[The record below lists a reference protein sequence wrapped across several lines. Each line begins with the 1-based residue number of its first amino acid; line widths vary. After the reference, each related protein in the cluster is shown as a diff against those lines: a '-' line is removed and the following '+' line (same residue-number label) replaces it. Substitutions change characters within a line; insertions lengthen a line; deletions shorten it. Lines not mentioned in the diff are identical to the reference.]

1 MGSFAGFLFRQLTSK
16 PKPLAASVRLEG
28 QTALITG
35 ANAGLGLDASKEL
48 AAHGLKR
55 LIITARD
62 ATKGQAAKEAI
73 LKATP
78 GVEVEVWSLDYDSF
92 QSITDFGKRIAAVD
106 RLDIAIL
113 NAGVK
118 FVDRVMSKTGHEAH
132 IQVNH
137 LGTALVSTYVL
148 QPLDRTSKSVGKP
161 ARLTIVSSENH
172 FWAKFREQSAPNIL
186 EALDANEDCFQGKD
200 KSNIERYSTSKLLNV
215 FWMRELNARAAKL
228 ELDIIIN
235 TVNPGFCDSSL
246 HRSDES
252 ARSFVK
258 LIAWTSAQGASV
270 ITDAATRHATD
281 RGAYLSEQ
289 QVKKASPFVL
299 SQKGADLQRK
309 LWKETVAV
317 LRSQAAPAEMLETLD
332 KQ

>member
-1 MGSFAGFLFRQLTSK
+1 MGSFTGFLYRQLTSK

-62 ATKGQAAKEAI
+62 VAKGEAAKNEI
-73 LKATP
+73 LKAAPT
-78 GVEVEVWSLDYDSF
+78 VEVEVWPLDYDSF
-92 QSITDFGKRIAAVD
+92 QSITDFGKRLADVG

-148 QPLDRTSKSVGKP
+148 EPLDRTAKSVGNP
-161 ARLTIVSSENH
+161 TRLTIVSSENH
-172 FWAKFREQSAPNIL
+172 FWAKFREQSAPSIL
-186 EALDANEDCFQGKD
+186 EALDANEECFKGKD

-215 FWMRELNARAAKL
+215 FWMRELNTRATKL
-228 ELDIIIN
+228 KLDIVIN

-252 ARSFVK
+252 ARNFVK

-270 ITDAATRHATD
+270 ITDAATRHDTD
-281 RGAYLSEQ
+281 RGAYLSDQ

-299 SQKGADLQRK
+299 SQKGGELQRK
-309 LWKETVAV
+309 LWKETVAL
-317 LRSQAAPAEMLETLD
+317 LRNEAPPAEMLETLD
-332 KQ
+332 RQ

>member
-1 MGSFAGFLFRQLTSK
+1 MGSFAGFLYRQLATK
-16 PKPLAASVRLEG
+16 PKPLAASVRLDG

-35 ANAGLGLDASKEL
+35 ANAGLGLDAAKEL
-48 AAHGLKR
+48 AAHGLRR
-55 LIITARD
+55 LIITARNFS
-62 ATKGQAAKEAI
+62 KGQAAKEEI

-78 GVEVEVWSLDYDSF
+78 GVEIEVWSLDYDSF
-92 QSITDFGKRIAAVD
+92 QSITDFGKQIAGVD

-118 FVDRVMSKTGHEAH
+118 FVDRLMSKTGHEAH

-148 QPLDRTSKSVGKP
+148 EPLDRTTKSVGQP
-161 ARLTIVSSENH
+161 TRLTIVSSENH
-172 FWAKFREQSAPNIL
+172 FWAKFREQDAPNIL
-186 EALDANEDCFQGKD
+186 EALDANEECFKGKD

-215 FWMRELNARAAKL
+215 LWMRELNARAAKL
-228 ELDIIIN
+228 KFDIIIN

-252 ARSFVK
+252 TRSAVK

-270 ITDAATRHATD
+270 ITDAATRHDGD
-281 RGAYLSEQ
+281 RGAYLSDQ
-289 QVKKASPFVL
+289 QVKTASPFVL
-299 SQKGADLQRK
+299 SQKGGEVQRK
-309 LWKETVAV
+309 LWKETVDV
-317 LRSQAAPAEMLETLD
+317 LRREAPQAEMLEALD